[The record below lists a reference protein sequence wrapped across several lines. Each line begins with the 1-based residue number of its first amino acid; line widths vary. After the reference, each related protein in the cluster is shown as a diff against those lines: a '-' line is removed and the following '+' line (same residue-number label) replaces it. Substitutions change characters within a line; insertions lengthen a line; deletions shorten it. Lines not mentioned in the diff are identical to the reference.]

1 MTPDDYADTDS
12 DYVYTSEDAD
22 YPELPPRVHRERL
35 PYSGREAR
43 RLERIGLDAPVT
55 PAAVN
60 RPSFTPSVA
69 PVHVETRAEYR
80 CPENGSWTTC
90 LTCRKEGRHYIA
102 FLIPFGREV
111 PRCERHG
118 FLVRVPEASHV

>member
-1 MTPDDYADTDS
+1 MTPYDYADTDS
-12 DYVYTSEDAD
+12 DYVYTSEDVD

-43 RLERIGLDAPVT
+43 RLERLGMAPVPEPVT
-55 PAAVN
+55 EPAE
-60 RPSFTPSVA
+60 R
-69 PVHVETRAEYR
+69 VHVETRAEYR